1 MEVILM
7 EDVDR
12 VGHEGDVTKVA
23 DGYARNYLIPRGLA
37 TQATRGALK
46 DLLLRRKAI
55 EAREETKR
63 VKFVGVAEEL
73 SLKSITVK
81 ARAGQGTR
89 LHGQVTPQMIAEAAK
104 SQLHMDL
111 DKRNIEIAEPIREL
125 GDFLIGLRLYKDVHA
140 QLPVSVVRDGPTHE
154 EMYPGASKAEP
165 LKPAKTFEEVEA
177 EAEADAAFA
186 ELEALEAE
194 LAAEAAAATA

>member
-12 VGHEGDVTKVA
+12 VGHEGDVAKVA

-37 TQATRGALK
+37 TQATKGALK
-46 DLLLRRKAI
+46 DLALRRKAI

-63 VKFVGVAEEL
+63 SKFQVVAEEL
-73 SLKSITVK
+73 SLKSISVK

-104 SQLHMDL
+104 VQLHMVL
-111 DKRNIEIAEPIREL
+111 DKRNIEITEPIREL
-125 GDFLIGLRLYKDVHA
+125 GDFLIGVRLYKDVHA
-140 QLPVSVVRDGPTHE
+140 QLPVSVVRDGPAPE
-154 EMYPGASKAEP
+154 ELYPAGTKAAAQ
-165 LKPAKTFEEVEA
+165 KPAKTFEEVEA

-194 LAAEAAAATA
+194 LAAEAASAK